1 MIEIRY
7 KTDMIKEGRTFELTI
22 SGHANYAKKGKD
34 IVCAGVSALT
44 IALIR
49 TLNDMKDNNE
59 AEIEIDV
66 DVGHTKIKSLSRIY
80 TDIIEAESAYDT
92 VLRGFKHIAKEYPQ
106 NVKIM

>member
-59 AEIEIDV
+59 AEIEIDPAGQPGISLGR
-66 DVGHTKIKSLSRIY
+66 DFGVG
-80 TDIIEAESAYDT
+80 
-92 VLRGFKHIAKEYPQ
+92 VPQ
-106 NVKIM
+106 LP